1 MLKLDQFLFLAE
13 AEGVDSWVSTDVA
26 KINASI
32 NDFIKYYHQGYDI
45 NDTIIQDTILRKH
58 GLSLNSI
65 SDKQMKYIAQEVER
79 RI

>member
-1 MLKLDQFLFLAE
+1 MLKLDQFLFYCE

-32 NDFIKYYHQGYDI
+32 NDFISAVRKGTNI
-45 NDTIIQDTILRKH
+45 NDEDEQDKILRKH

-65 SDKQMKYIAQEVER
+65 SDRQKNYIAQEVNR
-79 RI
+79 RA

>member
-1 MLKLDQFLFLAE
+1 MRLDQFLFMAE

-32 NDFIKYYHQGYDI
+32 NDFIKAYHNGYDI
-45 NDTIIQDTILRKH
+45 NDGDILDVILRKH

-65 SDKQMKYIAQEVER
+65 SDRQMNYIAQQVEKR
-79 RI
+79 V

>member
-1 MLKLDQFLFLAE
+1 MLKLDQFLFLSE

-32 NDFIKYYHQGYDI
+32 NDFIKAYHSGYDI
-45 NDTIIQDTILRKH
+45 NDADVQDTILRKH

-65 SDKQMKYIAQEVER
+65 SDRQMNYIAQQVEKR
-79 RI
+79 V

>member
-1 MLKLDQFLFLAE
+1 MRLDQFLFYCE

-32 NDFIKYYHQGYDI
+32 NDFIKAYHNGYDI
-45 NDTIIQDTILRKH
+45 NDGDIQDVILRKH

-65 SDKQMKYIAQEVER
+65 SDRQMNYIAQQVEKR
-79 RI
+79 V

>member
-1 MLKLDQFLFLAE
+1 MLKLDQFLFLSE

-32 NDFIKYYHQGYDI
+32 NDFIKAYHNGYDI
-45 NDTIIQDTILRKH
+45 NDVDVQDTILRKH

-65 SDKQMKYIAQEVER
+65 SDRQMNYIAQQVEKR
-79 RI
+79 V

>member
-1 MLKLDQFLFLAE
+1 MLKLDQFLFLSE

-32 NDFIKYYHQGYDI
+32 NDFIKAYHNGYDI
-45 NDTIIQDTILRKH
+45 NDADIQDAILRKH

-65 SDKQMKYIAQEVER
+65 SDRQMNYIAQQVEKR
-79 RI
+79 V

>member
-1 MLKLDQFLFLAE
+1 MLKLDQFLFMAE

-32 NDFIKYYHQGYDI
+32 NDFISAARNGIDI
-45 NDTIIQDTILRKH
+45 NSEYEQNKILRKH

-65 SDKQMKYIAQEVER
+65 SDKQKDYIAQEVNR
-79 RI
+79 RA

>member
-1 MLKLDQFLFLAE
+1 MLKLDQFLWMSE

-32 NDFIKYYHQGYDI
+32 NDFISAVRRGVDI
-45 NDTIIQDTILRKH
+45 NDEDEQDKILRKH

-65 SDKQMKYIAQEVER
+65 SDKQKNYIAQEVNR
-79 RI
+79 RA